1 MAGQHSARRTKA
13 NGRGRHR
20 RYVEPYKWLGAGAVA
35 LGLGVAVANGSGVAH
50 ADDGA
55 PSTPPSSSSQDKP
68 GGDSAPGD
76 DAGPSVGNDDSNDA
90 DADTDDIDDSVGN
103 EDDEDDETLDDDDT
117 LDDEDDAGDLGVD
130 TATETATTQRALTLV
145 DETSEPELEVVAEE
159 VPAVDFEPVIAETP
173 VSAPLPELSAP
184 VGVNTGPEVPGPPA
198 APTLS
203 ELVVAAYRP
212 TNQRGLTTTPA
223 SVQTTGQSAP
233 ADPPRLAAA
242 ATPSG
247 VIDRIPLGNGLPYT
261 VVAGPDGRT
270 VYVITTTMSAG
281 GGALLTSTVY
291 GIDTRTNRP
300 VGTPLVVGY
309 VAPQTFATSAKPI
322 AFSPDGRR
330 VYVSSM
336 DRGADGQV
344 TSRVVV
350 IDAATGRAAGD
361 AIDLGNAMTTG
372 LVVSPDGRRLYT
384 ANGNSTVTVIDLQHN
399 NTPVATVPIGIF
411 AGPSSGGFGV
421 DIVISQND
429 AQTVY
434 VTDFAE
440 RAVYVLDPATNA
452 VNPDPILIDGN
463 PVSLALSPDGSRLF
477 VNAMSFTDPLGSP
490 TNQSTLVVVNT
501 ATKAIVGTPISYGS
515 VAEGPATNGM
525 TLVSPNGRYVYT
537 ESFALTPGA
546 TPSGTLWKI
555 DTVNGT
561 AQALLSGVYPSAPVM
576 SADGTRL
583 YVPAVAV
590 VDGEPHLAIGAVS
603 AQDGAMLTR
612 IPIDAGTP
620 MGIALSANGSRI
632 YLGQLLVGDGGDPTS
647 LTGQLAVID
656 TGTSNSVTPPRAVNP
671 ITRIVRGVTNA
682 GRASAQAIAHALERS
697 VTTIGRLVQS
707 AREIALADGNSH
719 AEVPFWND
727 LGTGFSIAGLVD
739 DISNFLTDNLV
750 RRPIMSA
757 VLGVGNLAFGLR
769 DMIVGHASNDP
780 GRELSGLIDTAS
792 VIVARVSA
800 PIAIAAQLAKLYASF
815 WVPIGNSEQ
824 TAFLNHISQ
833 CYFKKNADQLNSG
846 QAKRITDR
854 YSGGWGLANL
864 LSDHSLYKTKGF
876 WNFVGQSG
884 CP

>member
-1 MAGQHSARRTKA
+1 M
-13 NGRGRHR
+13 
-20 RYVEPYKWLGAGAVA
+20 A
-35 LGLGVAVANGSGVAH
+35 LGLGVAVANGSGVAYADDTAGPAPSSPSSQEDH
-50 ADDGA
+50 GGERDSKLDDNNGDDDADDKGFGDVKDNDVKDNDVKDNEVQDDGA
-55 PSTPPSSSSQDKP
+55 
-68 GGDSAPGD
+68 
-76 DAGPSVGNDDSNDA
+76 
-90 DADTDDIDDSVGN
+90 
-103 EDDEDDETLDDDDT
+103 T
-117 LDDEDDAGDLGVD
+117 LDDENIDVDHEDTDDAEDFDESDQPDGALVPEDLG
-130 TATETATTQRALTLV
+130 AEPATTQRTLTFV
-145 DETSEPELEVVAEE
+145 DEAPEPEVEVVAEE
-159 VPAVDFEPVIAETP
+159 VPAVEVDPVVAESP
-173 VSAPLPELSAP
+173 FSAPLPELTAP
-184 VGVNTGPEVPGPPA
+184 AGVNTGPEVPGPPA

-212 TNQRGLTTTPA
+212 TNQRGLTTTQA

-233 ADPPRLAAA
+233 AGTPPLAAA
-242 ATPSG
+242 AAPSG
-247 VIDRIPLGNGLPYT
+247 VIDRFALGAGLPYT
-261 VVAGPDGRT
+261 VVASPDGRT
-270 VYVITTTMSAG
+270 VYVITTTLPTG
-281 GGALLTSTVY
+281 GGSLPTSTVY
-291 GIDTRTNRP
+291 GFDTRTNRP
-300 VGTPLVVGY
+300 VGAPLSVGY
-309 VAPQTFATSAKPI
+309 VAPQTFSTSAKPI
-322 AFSPDGRR
+322 TFSPDGKR
-330 VYVSSM
+330 VYVASM
-336 DRGADGQV
+336 GQGADGQA

-350 IDAATGRAAGD
+350 IDAATGQAVGD

-421 DIVISQND
+421 DIVIRQND

-434 VTDFAE
+434 ITDFAE

-452 VNPDPILIDGN
+452 VDPDPILIDGN
-463 PVSLALSPDGSRLF
+463 PVSVALSPDGSRLF

-515 VAEGPATNGM
+515 VAEGPGTNGM
-525 TLVSPNGRYVYT
+525 TLVSPDGRYVYT
-537 ESFALTPGA
+537 ESFALASGA

-555 DTVNGT
+555 DTVTGT
-561 AQALLSGVYPSAPVM
+561 AQALLSGLYPSTPVM
-576 SADGTRL
+576 SADGARL
-583 YVPAVAV
+583 YVPAVALV
-590 VDGEPHLAIGAVS
+590 GGQPHLAIGAVS
-603 AQDGAMLTR
+603 TRDGTMLTR

-620 MGIALSANGSRI
+620 MGIALSANGSRV
-632 YLGQLLVGDGGDPTS
+632 YLGQVLVGDGGDPTS

-656 TGTSNSVTPPRAVNP
+656 TGTSNVVTPPRAVNP
-671 ITRIVRGVTNA
+671 ITLIIRTVTNA
-682 GRASAQAIAHALERS
+682 VRASARAVAHAIERS

-719 AEVPFWND
+719 AEVPFWD
-727 LGTGFSIAGLVD
+727 HLGTGFSMAGLVD
-739 DISNFLTDNLV
+739 DITNFLTHNLV

-757 VLGVGNLAFGLR
+757 VVGVGNLALGLR
-769 DMIVGHASNDP
+769 DMVVGHASNDP
-780 GRELSGLIDTAS
+780 GRELSGLIDVAS
-792 VIVARVSA
+792 GIVARVSA

-815 WVPIGNSEQ
+815 WVPIGKSEQ